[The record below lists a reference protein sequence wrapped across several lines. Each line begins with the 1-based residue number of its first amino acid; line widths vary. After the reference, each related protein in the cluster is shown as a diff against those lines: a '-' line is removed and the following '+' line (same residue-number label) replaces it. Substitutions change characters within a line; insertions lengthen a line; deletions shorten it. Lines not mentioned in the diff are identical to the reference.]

1 MRAQFA
7 DKAFR
12 SGHVGV
18 RNALGA
24 VTQVLMRSDIPA
36 AVSEDAGV
44 SNPLKRRSPVSAFST
59 VDRTPEFTHL
69 AGMKSYYRRRRTSLR
84 VGEW

>member
-7 DKAFR
+7 DKAFQ

-24 VTQVLMRSDIPA
+24 IMQVLMRSDIPA
-36 AVSEDAGV
+36 A
-44 SNPLKRRSPVSAFST
+44 KAFPSRPFVRLT
-59 VDRTPEFTHL
+59 D
-69 AGMKSYYRRRRTSLR
+69 
-84 VGEW
+84 